1 MAFWGVL
8 VNPGTPYTL
17 QHDGAPKRLR
27 ISQATLGEGSWYS
40 KSRSIVRCSVGSKPP
55 VYICALSIKDVYSH
69 QLDLEF
75 EESEDIVF
83 SVSGVRG
90 VYLTGYYL
98 NSNPNTTIATTTGSD
113 DPHKPLL
120 RGLED
125 IEAAKNEL
133 PSHNSE
139 GNKHALNHG
148 LIDDCIVNFLP
159 TLDEPPSSEGIVE
172 LTDGKEMDSGDF
184 DVHKV
189 VNNVV
194 TEQETKSSDLEKEEM
209 IDEKTKRCARGR
221 VYQTS
226 ISTMPN
232 TSLPPGNVC
241 KLKENKS
248 EESMIHDTIPKCNQD
263 KVVDYSDCETLKDQ
277 GYASASWTSD
287 EPHCTLAPSAVDG
300 LQHVQKGQN
309 KGKARS
315 KEFKIME
322 CDVRNTLDKMP
333 SESDVNIVA
342 MDQYPRLS
350 CATVGDFSTR
360 GHSHL
365 KKRKKKA
372 NCDLDKDKKA
382 CHNQLDKCMEQDPDD
397 SWPDY
402 SKCIPNERK
411 NAMSPSSAFIHQVQE
426 VVVPSIETGH
436 SKELKK
442 TKKKKQQQQGNGQK
456 NSQIKNEVTAH
467 AVKEKQAGDV
477 DDNQCVIYATND
489 SARSDNNRI
498 RSDGLVENPL
508 HDNRSSTA
516 DNQVQDVVE
525 LSKVFE
531 ARHSNKPKK
540 KKVKELKNPLT
551 EKSATILNKCMQNQ
565 AENEDGGQCGN
576 YDCNECARYKTT
588 NVIANERANVPDD
601 DQSNKADHQVQDVSV
616 LSIVFEAGHSNKPKK
631 KKRKGLE
638 NPLTEK
644 SATILNKYMENQV
657 EDEDG
662 GHCGNYN
669 RTECARYKTTNVI
682 ANEPAKYN
690 DRQVN
695 DFTVLQG
702 KVKPKRKK
710 IDESVNKEKTSE
722 DDDSFPQIILTLPSI
737 CKSKSNSL
745 NVEQADTSIAAVKSH
760 SVSKKTKPAKT
771 KQDGDKRDVAG
782 TGLELKNISPCSK
795 WKQ

>member
-8 VNPGTPYTL
+8 VKPGTPYTL

-98 NSNPNTTIATTTGSD
+98 NSNPNTAITTTTGSD

-125 IEAAKNEL
+125 IEEANNEL

-139 GNKHALNHG
+139 GNKRALNHG
-148 LIDDCIVNFLP
+148 LIDDCTVNFLP
-159 TLDEPPSSEGIVE
+159 TLDEPPSIEGIVE

-194 TEQETKSSDLEKEEM
+194 TEQETKSSDLQKEEM
-209 IDEKTKRCARGR
+209 IDEKTERI
-221 VYQTS
+221 VYQIS

-241 KLKENKS
+241 KLKEKKS

-277 GYASASWTSD
+277 GYVSASWTSD
-287 EPHCTLAPSAVDG
+287 EPHCALAPSAVDG
-300 LQHVQKGQN
+300 LQHVQKEQN
-309 KGKARS
+309 KGKERS

-342 MDQYPRLS
+342 MDQDPRFS
-350 CATVGDFSTR
+350 CATVGDVSTR

-372 NCDLDKDKKA
+372 NCDLDNDKRT

-397 SWPDY
+397 SLPDY
-402 SKCIPNERK
+402 SQCIPNERK
-411 NAMSPSSAFIHQVQE
+411 NAMSCSQLSAFIQQVQE
-426 VVVPSIETGH
+426 VVVPSIETGY

-442 TKKKKQQQQGNGQK
+442 TKQQQQGNGRK

-477 DDNQCVIYATND
+477 DDNQCVIYAIND

-498 RSDGLVENPL
+498 HSDGLVENPI
-508 HDNRSSTA
+508 HNNRSSTA

-565 AENEDGGQCGN
+565 AEYKDGGQCGN
-576 YDCNECARYKTT
+576 SDRNECARYKTT

-601 DQSNKADHQVQDVSV
+601 DQSNTADHQVQDVSV
-616 LSIVFEAGHSNKPKK
+616 LSMVFEAGHSNKPKK

-662 GHCGNYN
+662 GHCGNYDH
-669 RTECARYKTTNVI
+669 TECARYKTTNVI
-682 ANEPAKYN
+682 ANEPAKYD
-690 DRQVN
+690 DRE
-695 DFTVLQG
+695 
-702 KVKPKRKK
+702 R
-710 IDESVNKEKTSE
+710 
-722 DDDSFPQIILTLPSI
+722 
-737 CKSKSNSL
+737 
-745 NVEQADTSIAAVKSH
+745 ADTSIAAVKSH

-771 KQDGDKRDVAG
+771 KQDGDKKRCGWNG
-782 TGLELKNISPCSK
+782 T
-795 WKQ
+795 